1 MADQRT
7 VESFPGPEE
16 FRAWLLDHHDRSAG
30 IWLKCAKKGSSVT
43 TVTHDEALEVAIA
56 FGWIDGQVR
65 RLDDDFY
72 LQGYTKR
79 RARSPWS
86 TRNRRI
92 AERLHADGLMQPSGR
107 AEVERAEVDG
117 RWGRAYDG
125 QRDARMHPDF
135 LAALDRNQAA
145 KDFYATLNSHNKYA
159 IYYRVQ
165 DAKRPETRRRRIE
178 KFVDMLARGE
188 RFH

>member
-1 MADQRT
+1 MAGERT
-7 VESFPGPEE
+7 VESFPGPEDL
-16 FRAWLLDHHDRSAG
+16 RAWLCDNHDSSAG
-30 IWLKCAKKGSSVT
+30 IWLKCAKRGSGIAT
-43 TVTHDEALEVAIA
+43 ITHDEALDVAIA

-72 LQGYTKR
+72 MQGYTRR

-86 TRNRRI
+86 ARNRRI
-92 AERLHADGLMQPSGR
+92 AERLLADGLMEPAGR
-107 AEVERAEVDG
+107 AEVERARADG
-117 RWGRAYDG
+117 RWEGAYEG
-125 QRDARMHPDF
+125 QRNARMHPDF
-135 LAALDRNQAA
+135 LAALERNQAA
-145 KDFYATLNSHNKYA
+145 KDFYATLNSHNRYA

-165 DAKRPETRRRRIE
+165 EAKRPETRRRRIE